1 MLLTTLP
8 RLRCPQCID
17 AKQGA
22 LALTETHKQKS
33 ADILFGTLACAEC
46 ETTYPILAGIA
57 VLVNDVERYLQ
68 FHVKGISALVND
80 ADIPDIY
87 RESYLQAKS
96 EIEVGFTEEDL
107 ESKRINALYFMNH
120 YLSASKAKKSPWWR
134 PQAAFSKEIDSLVKN
149 FWDHGPFAKIAEW
162 TKGAKLES
170 AIELGCGAGGLAQVL
185 AKTVKSYLG
194 VDSAFASIALARH
207 INLGAPYAL
216 AIRIPQDLLTGALTG
231 KASPPPPIKGGQVDF
246 VVGDIESLPVGMGQ
260 FDLSVALNAI
270 DMIQDPT
277 ELPRLQHGLLREG
290 GTAIQSSPYIWH
302 AGVAEFLR
310 KSLPKK
316 ISSSSEA
323 VEYLYDQAELKIFK
337 KVDHIPW
344 LFLKH
349 FRQIEMYSVHLF
361 AAKKS
366 KPKGVRKQ

>member
-1 MLLTTLP
+1 MLFTTLA

-46 ETTYPILAGIA
+46 ESTYPILAGIA

-270 DMIQDPT
+270 
-277 ELPRLQHGLLREG
+277 
-290 GTAIQSSPYIWH
+290 QSSPYIWH